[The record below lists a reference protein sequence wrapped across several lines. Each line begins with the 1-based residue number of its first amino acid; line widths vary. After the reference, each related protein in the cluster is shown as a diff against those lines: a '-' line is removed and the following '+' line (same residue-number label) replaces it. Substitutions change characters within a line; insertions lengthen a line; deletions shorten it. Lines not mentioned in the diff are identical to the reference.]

1 LIESDVWPNS
11 LNDVEIVNRFGSEAL
26 AILIEY
32 EYGILNE
39 FVNVCES
46 VNMNEI
52 AILIRNLN

>member
-26 AILIEY
+26 GILIEY

-39 FVNVCES
+39 FVNVFES
-46 VNMNEI
+46 VNMNANEI
-52 AILIRNLN
+52 AI